1 MKPRASSLILALSLL
16 AASASARADE
26 TALADPA
33 FLEQYAATYRFR
45 LGHPTD
51 VKVLPDGAAVLYLR
65 SGPRSFVRDLYRF
78 DTATGAE
85 RVLLR
90 ADDVLRGV
98 AEDLTPEE
106 KARRERKRLA
116 ARGIAT

>member
-51 VKVLPDGAAVLYLR
+51 VKVLPDGAAVLYHNR
-65 SGPRSFVRDLYRF
+65 PTDAKTICAPMTSC
-78 DTATGAE
+78 
-85 RVLLR
+85 
-90 ADDVLRGV
+90 
-98 AEDLTPEE
+98 
-106 KARRERKRLA
+106 A
-116 ARGIAT
+116 AWPKT